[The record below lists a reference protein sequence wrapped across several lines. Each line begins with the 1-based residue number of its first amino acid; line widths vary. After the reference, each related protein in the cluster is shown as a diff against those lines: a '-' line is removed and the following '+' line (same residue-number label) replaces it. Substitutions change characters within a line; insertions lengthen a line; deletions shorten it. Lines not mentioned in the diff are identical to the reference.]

1 MKKTLLVVLPLLAL
15 AACGDSRLTPAP
27 GEHPDWPQPSPPRS
41 SSAPLPFTT
50 NYAPMSGQ
58 VQQSPPVNAEGNIP
72 YAVRGA
78 PPVAAPGAIAP
89 AAEQMPPS
97 DQHPGAE

>member
-72 YAVRGA
+72 YAVRGT
-78 PPVAAPGAIAP
+78 PPVAAPDAVAP
-89 AAEQMPPS
+89 PTAEA
-97 DQHPGAE
+97 HPGMQ